1 MSGAGPLAVPFM
13 QSLRAALVL
22 SRRERIN
29 LIAVVLLVGVA
40 ALLPVLGTTYW
51 LSIGISIGHF

>member
-1 MSGAGPLAVPFM
+1 VSGAVPFI

-29 LIAVVLLVGVA
+29 LIAVVLLIGVA
-40 ALLPVLGTTYW
+40 ALLPVFSKSYW
-51 LSIGISIGHF
+51 L